1 MNTLEDAFLDSLAS
15 RLVVEDVAQ
24 AKESTQV
31 AAASKKQSIIEQQ
44 IGTPEEIL
52 APAKPETAAGI
63 AKGMAQGFVG
73 LPGDL
78 ISLVRGLYDFAKSG
92 GELDELLAGL
102 EKSTGL
108 PTTEDVKKFLDSK
121 GLMVGDG
128 EGTPEKVGEF
138 VAPGGYIKSA
148 KKITKK
154 AKEVMAKPKDNKIKY
169 DESGRRVK

>member
-15 RLVVEDVAQ
+15 RLVVEDTAQ
-24 AKESTQV
+24 STQATQV
-31 AAASKKQSIIEQQ
+31 AAAEPKKRSIIEQQ

-78 ISLVRGLYDFAKSG
+78 ISIVRGLYDFGKSG
-92 GELDELLAGL
+92 GNLDELLAGL
-102 EKSTGL
+102 EKPTGL

-138 VAPGGYIKSA
+138 AAPGGYIKGA
-148 KKITKK
+148 KAIAKQTKK
-154 AKEVMAKPKDNKIKY
+154 T
-169 DESGRRVK
+169 VKKVTEKK

>member
-15 RLVVEDVAQ
+15 RLVVEDTAQ
-24 AKESTQV
+24 ANQAVQV
-31 AAASKKQSIIEQQ
+31 AAAEPKKRSIIEQQ

-78 ISLVRGLYDFAKSG
+78 ISLVRGLYDFGKSG
-92 GELDELLAGL
+92 GDLDELLAGL
-102 EKSTGL
+102 EKPTGL

-121 GLMVGDG
+121 GFTVGTGDDM
-128 EGTPEKVGEF
+128 PEKVGEF
-138 VAPGGYIKSA
+138 AAPGGYIKGAKAVAKTTKRAA
-148 KKITKK
+148 KKVTEKK
-154 AKEVMAKPKDNKIKY
+154 
-169 DESGRRVK
+169 